1 MDVDGGDGRAVRG
14 LRGFDV
20 KVPNPA
26 RMWNYWIGGK
36 DNFASDRETAAEV
49 MAAMPAMPT
58 IARSVR
64 RFLIDAV
71 STLAAEYGVRQFL
84 DIGTGL
90 PTADNTHEV
99 AQGVDP
105 SCRVVYVD
113 NDPVVISHA
122 RVLLTSAPE
131 GRTDY
136 VAADLRDADAII
148 AAARDVLDFS
158 QPVAVLLLSVL
169 HFIPDADDPHAV
181 VRRLM
186 DATPPGSFL
195 VIAHAPSDMMPERMA
210 ELTRRYTASGAA
222 PMRPRSQADVAAF
235 FAGLEPIGPG
245 VVPSAEWR
253 WPGSDTP
260 ADQASRAGYVGVGR
274 KPSA

>member
-1 MDVDGGDGRAVRG
+1 MDGGVDEGRAVRG

-26 RMWNYWIGGK
+26 RMWNYWVGGK

-64 RFLIDAV
+64 RFLVDTV

-90 PTADNTHEV
+90 PTADSVHEV
-99 AQGVDP
+99 AQRVEP

-136 VAADLRDADAII
+136 LAADLRDPDAII
-148 AAARDVLDFS
+148 EAAKSTLDFT
-158 QPVAVLLLSVL
+158 QPIAVLLLSVL
-169 HFIPDADDPHAV
+169 HFIPDGDDPHAV
-181 VRRLM
+181 VRRLTG
-186 DATPPGSFL
+186 ALPPGSFL
-195 VIAHAPSDMMPERMA
+195 VIAHAPSDLMPERMA
-210 ELTRRYTASGAA
+210 ELTRRYVASGAA
-222 PMRPRSQADVAAF
+222 PMRPRSQAEVTAF
-235 FAGLEPIGPG
+235 FDGLELLGPG

-253 WPGSDTP
+253 WPGAEAP
-260 ADQASRAGYVGVGR
+260 ADASSRAGHVGVGR
-274 KPSA
+274 KPAV